1 MKNNA
6 VIRLIYKAVMISGL
20 AICGL
25 EAASAQEY
33 VNTPVSISKEKVK
46 TADGKICYSHIVL
59 EKQTLFSIAKAYNV
73 TVDELYAI
81 NPTLKEMG
89 LKKNSIILIPV
100 KEDVKAEA
108 PAVQKY
114 PQPVQLQALPLAKN
128 RKQKTHVAK
137 WYEDLDAIAEK
148 YGVSTA
154 ALMKAN
160 NLTEKKLANRQ
171 KLVIPDPEEYPET
184 TEEST
189 DTEGPENPIDAEGD
203 MLTENSDSTVLD
215 EEHPVSMTLIL
226 PLKAGEETMSRN
238 NMDFYSGVLIAVR
251 DLADKGISTTMNVY
265 DSTDPSHPVTID
277 DLNSSNLI
285 IGPVSS
291 ADLKRMTDSMP
302 TSCDIISPLDQRAE
316 SIAYTKEN
324 FIQVPTPHRIQY
336 EDLMAWIKEDMSEG
350 DKVFI
355 ISEKGAR
362 QTEAIMQMKEAIDSS
377 HLAYTPFSY
386 NILEGRDIT
395 EPLIEMMAPEG
406 VNRVFIV
413 SESEAFVND
422 VVRNLNILI
431 YMNLKVTLYAPSK
444 IRSFET
450 IEVENLHNTNL
461 HVSLAYYIDYDSPQ
475 VQNFILKYRGLF
487 MTEPTQF
494 AFQGYD
500 TAKYF
505 ISLCSKYGENWSE
518 KLDAYKQDMLQST
531 FKFHKAEEG
540 GYINQGIRRLVYGGK
555 WTITSPG
562 N

>member
-1 MKNNA
+1 MIMKNNA

-108 PAVQKY
+108 PAVQKN
-114 PQPVQLQALPLAKN
+114 PQPVQPQALPLAKN

-302 TSCDIISPLDQRAE
+302 TSCDIISPLDQRA
-316 SIAYTKEN
+316 
-324 FIQVPTPHRIQY
+324 
-336 EDLMAWIKEDMSEG
+336 
-350 DKVFI
+350 
-355 ISEKGAR
+355 
-362 QTEAIMQMKEAIDSS
+362 
-377 HLAYTPFSY
+377 
-386 NILEGRDIT
+386 
-395 EPLIEMMAPEG
+395 
-406 VNRVFIV
+406 
-413 SESEAFVND
+413 
-422 VVRNLNILI
+422 
-431 YMNLKVTLYAPSK
+431 
-444 IRSFET
+444 
-450 IEVENLHNTNL
+450 
-461 HVSLAYYIDYDSPQ
+461 
-475 VQNFILKYRGLF
+475 
-487 MTEPTQF
+487 
-494 AFQGYD
+494 
-500 TAKYF
+500 
-505 ISLCSKYGENWSE
+505 
-518 KLDAYKQDMLQST
+518 
-531 FKFHKAEEG
+531 
-540 GYINQGIRRLVYGGK
+540 
-555 WTITSPG
+555 
-562 N
+562 